1 MEDLTQKMAALESLS
16 SIDRSSFS
24 DEPARIKA
32 LKEARELVQRLESPW
47 DKLNGVVW
55 VPHARHGLLLTGI
68 DIGLFD
74 TLEKVPSGASLDQLI
89 ETLPVKVDQGLL
101 RRILN
106 LLINTGDVKAVDDKY
121 APTTFST
128 SIATAVGV

>member
-1 MEDLTQKMAALESLS
+1 MEDLTQKMAALESIS

-47 DKLNGVVW
+47 DKLHGVVW